1 MCGITG
7 IYHYNNFSGHVHKEL
22 LRKMTDCLF
31 HRGPDDSGYYIDKSI
46 GLGHRRLSIIDLS
59 TGNQPMYS
67 VDKTIVLVFNGEIYN
82 YVELKKELETL
93 NHQFV
98 TNSDSEVII
107 HAYEQWGKDCQK
119 KFNGMWAFAL
129 WDASKKELLIS
140 RDRIGEKPLFYCDL
154 NGTFLFASE
163 IKSFF
168 HYGIP
173 KEINRE
179 FIGLFLHLS
188 FIPTPNSFYKN
199 IYKLIP
205 GRCMIIRPGSVSEY
219 KYWDLPE
226 IDENNMR
233 TDAASIYESFSG
245 LLFDSV
251 KIRMRSDVPYGAF
264 LSGGLDSGSIVAIM
278 SQISNFPVETFT
290 IGFNEKEYDERKG
303 ARLVAAKF
311 KTNHHEFIVE
321 PELFEDALQ
330 RILFHYD
337 EPFGD
342 SSAIPTGYISK
353 CARQNVK
360 MVLTGDGGDEVLSG
374 YPTYLWEMFSPNYI
388 KVHPCVRKLME
399 STISAVSHLFNG
411 HPRYMINRLENF
423 SKTLGM
429 SFAER
434 LKSKISHGGIEA
446 VEALLSENKS
456 MISLEDFIN
465 TVFKECRYKDA
476 FYKRMYY
483 DFKVLLPDDML
494 TKVDRISMAFSLE
507 TRLPYL
513 DHRLIE
519 LMVQVDK
526 TVKIKHA
533 ITKNILR
540 KTVGKQLPPKILK
553 RYKKGFGVPLA
564 KWFSSDI
571 LNNRHF
577 NSLLDNSMGISNDK
591 LSKILFEYKNGIV
604 NHSSLLWMLVL
615 LNNHIE
621 SKMKI

>member
-1 MCGITG
+1 MCGISG
-7 IYHYNNFSGHVHKEL
+7 IYHYNSSGQVNGEL
-22 LRKMTDCLF
+22 LKKMTDCLF
-31 HRGPDDSGYYIDKSI
+31 HRGPDDSDYYIDKSI

-67 VDKTIVLVFNGEIYN
+67 ADKSIALVFNGEIYN

-98 TNSDSEVII
+98 TNSDTEVII

-129 WDASKKELLIS
+129 WDSSKKELLIS

-179 FIGLFLHLS
+179 FIGLYLHLG
-188 FIPTPNSFYKN
+188 FFPTPNSFYKN
-199 IYKLIP
+199 IYKLKP
-205 GRCMIIRPGSVSEY
+205 GHCMTIRPGSVSEH
-219 KYWDLPE
+219 KYWDMPE

-233 TDAASIYESFSG
+233 TDEAGIYEAFSG
-245 LLFDSV
+245 LLYDSV

-264 LSGGLDSGSIVAIM
+264 LSGGLDSGSIVALM

-303 ARLVAAKF
+303 ARLVADKF

-321 PELFEDALQ
+321 PEHFEDALQ

-388 KVHPCVRKLME
+388 KVYPWVRKLME
-399 STISAVSHLFNG
+399 STIAGAAHFFKG
-411 HPRYMINRLENF
+411 HPRYMINRLKDF

-429 SFAER
+429 SFLER
-434 LKSKISHGGIEA
+434 LKYKVSHGGFED
-446 VEALLSENKS
+446 VEALLLETKS
-456 MISLEDFIN
+456 MITLEDFVD
-465 TVFKECRYKDA
+465 TVFKDCHYKDA

-494 TKVDRISMAFSLE
+494 TKVDRISMAYSLE

-519 LMVQVDK
+519 LMVHVDK
-526 TVKIKHA
+526 KVKIKHA
-533 ITKNILR
+533 ITKSILR
-540 KTVGKQLPPKILK
+540 KTVGKQLPPQILK

-564 KWFSSDI
+564 KWFTSDI
-571 LNNRHF
+571 INGRHF
-577 NSLLDNSMGISNDK
+577 DSLLSNSIGISNDK
-591 LSKILFEYKNGIV
+591 LSQILHDHKKGTID
-604 NHSSLLWMLVL
+604 HSSLLWMLIL
-615 LNNHIE
+615 LNGNDGL
-621 SKMKI
+621 KG